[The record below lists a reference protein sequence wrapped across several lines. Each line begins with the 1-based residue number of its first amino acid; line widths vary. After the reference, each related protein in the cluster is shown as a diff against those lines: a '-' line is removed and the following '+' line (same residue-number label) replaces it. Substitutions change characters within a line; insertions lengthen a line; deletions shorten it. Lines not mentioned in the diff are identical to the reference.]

1 MCYSDSLLI
10 KNEKK
15 ETSKSCFPSTKDKM
29 EEQSLARTLFSI
41 IHAKKLTP
49 NKYIL
54 YSLQDQLLALH
65 FLAFLSKVQLC
76 KLKKNTLTDR

>member
-15 ETSKSCFPSTKDKM
+15 ISINSFPSTKDKM
-29 EEQSLARTLFSI
+29 EEHSFARILFSI
-41 IHAKKLTP
+41 IHSKKPTP

-54 YSLQDQLLALH
+54 CSLQDQLLGLH
-65 FLAFLSKVQLC
+65 FLIFLLNVLLC
-76 KLKKNTLTDR
+76 KLTKTLTDR

>member
-15 ETSKSCFPSTKDKM
+15 ISINSFPSTKDKM
-29 EEQSLARTLFSI
+29 EEQSFARILFSI
-41 IHAKKLTP
+41 IHSKKPTP

-54 YSLQDQLLALH
+54 YSLQDQLFALH
-65 FLAFLSKVQLC
+65 FLVFLLNVLLC
-76 KLKKNTLTDR
+76 KLTKTLTDR